1 MTEEEEEVH
10 LEGEGEDQEELAEVE
25 GGWLLVVEVVDMD
38 EVHLEE
44 DDQEEV
50 VVAERRVLLEVGE
63 EEVD

>member
-1 MTEEEEEVH
+1 M
-10 LEGEGEDQEELAEVE
+10 AEVE

-50 VVAERRVLLEVGE
+50 VVAERRVLLEAE